1 MVDDGDPG
9 SDRIARVGRSEVR
22 AAKADATRGG
32 DVHAAE
38 DLQEG
43 GLACTILPDEGV
55 HFARSNAEVDV
66 IEGAHTWE
74 LDGDVLDL
82 EKGV

>member
-1 MVDDGDPG
+1 
-9 SDRIARVGRSEVR
+9 
-22 AAKADATRGG
+22 
-32 DVHAAE
+32 VHAAE